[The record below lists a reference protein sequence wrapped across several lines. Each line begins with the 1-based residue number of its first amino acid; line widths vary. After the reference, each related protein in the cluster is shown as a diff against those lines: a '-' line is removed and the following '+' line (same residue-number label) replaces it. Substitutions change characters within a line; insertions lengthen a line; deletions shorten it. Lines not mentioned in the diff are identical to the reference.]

1 MSEEEPLES
10 HNRQECFRLLFFLQ
24 GTKSAKKLSIPIA
37 NRLNKIRIRKEL
49 RKKTHTDLSPSV
61 IIAIEIPE
69 PIDIGGQECFLEG
82 EENFVGDSEII
93 ALGGASNETKDRPLG

>member
-24 GTKSAKKLSIPIA
+24 GTKSAKKLSIPSA

-69 PIDIGGQECFLEG
+69 PIDIGGQECFLR
-82 EENFVGDSEII
+82 I
-93 ALGGASNETKDRPLG
+93 K